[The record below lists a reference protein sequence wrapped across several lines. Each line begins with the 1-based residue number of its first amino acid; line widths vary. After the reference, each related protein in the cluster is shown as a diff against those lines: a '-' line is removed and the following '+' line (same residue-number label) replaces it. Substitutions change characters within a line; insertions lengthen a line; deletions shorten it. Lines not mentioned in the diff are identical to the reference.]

1 MTVLFGG
8 AGSSNAP
15 AEKSKTK
22 NESPEKERLDDVK
35 TGDNMDEKRVK
46 LVRHILNVKHYWM
59 RLSSI
64 SRNNQTEVNVILRCQ
79 RLRRITLAEITIIS
93 GYHV

>member
-22 NESPEKERLDDVK
+22 EENQNQSPEGVITKDD
-35 TGDNMDEKRVK
+35 TSDENRVR
-46 LVRHILNVKHYWM
+46 LVR
-59 RLSSI
+59 
-64 SRNNQTEVNVILRCQ
+64 
-79 RLRRITLAEITIIS
+79 II
-93 GYHV
+93 

>member
-22 NESPEKERLDDVK
+22 KESLENEEPEDVK
-35 TGDNMDEKRVK
+35 IDGNENLPKEKVK
-46 LVRHILNVKHYWM
+46 PVR
-59 RLSSI
+59 
-64 SRNNQTEVNVILRCQ
+64 
-79 RLRRITLAEITIIS
+79 
-93 GYHV
+93 